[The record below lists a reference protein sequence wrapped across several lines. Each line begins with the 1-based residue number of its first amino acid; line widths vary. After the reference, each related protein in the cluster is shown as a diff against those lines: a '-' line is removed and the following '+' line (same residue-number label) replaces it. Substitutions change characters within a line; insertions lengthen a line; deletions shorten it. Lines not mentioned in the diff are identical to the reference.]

1 MSQPSTTAPAPTPD
15 ALIQAQGLSKYY
27 GDFTAIADVTFSV
40 QRGSVTAFL
49 GPNGAGKSTTMK
61 ILTGFLAP
69 SAGRAVIA
77 GFDMDTQRIEASR
90 VLGYLPENGPLYPD
104 MTPGSYLRFIG

>member
-1 MSQPSTTAPAPTPD
+1 MSQPSSTTPASAPD
-15 ALIQAQGLSKYY
+15 ALIQAQGLYKYY
-27 GDFTAIADVTFSV
+27 GEFTAIADVTFSV
-40 QRGSVTAFL
+40 RRGSVTAFL

-69 SAGRAVIA
+69 SSGRALIA

-90 VLGYLPENGPLYPD
+90 LLGYLP
-104 MTPGSYLRFIG
+104 